1 MQGVLKQVKKLKDI
15 KLNAEFDDLLE
26 FGLQI
31 KQKVLR
37 KNKSVDIIRSKTH
50 NKLNEEV
57 SEVSEKSRAI
67 TIPGLNIEIDDRLKE
82 F

>member
-15 KLNAEFDDLLE
+15 KLNDEFDDLLE

-50 NKLNEEV
+50 NRLYE
-57 SEVSEKSRAI
+57 EVSEKSRAI